1 MADTTYPVTL
11 QIERP
16 ETSSRM
22 WALFNTFIPIKG
34 ITLIIN
40 IIMLYIF
47 MIGVGVVFFISQ
59 LIVLFTGKYP
69 QGMHKF
75 VVQVMGW
82 QMQVGAFM
90 YGLRDEFPPFAPSDA
105 ASAVKLTIP
114 YPEKSSRGWAIMTML
129 GLKSLA
135 LFPVIIVLYIFMI
148 GVAVVFFISQL
159 IVLFTGKFPEGMH
172 AFMVKVMRWMVGIS
186 AFMYGLTDEYPP
198 FSPS

>member
-16 ETSSRM
+16 ESSSRM
-22 WALFNTFIPIKG
+22 WALFTIFPIKA
-34 ITLIIN
+34 IALILN

-47 MIGVGVVFFISQ
+47 MVGVGVVFFLSQ
-59 LIVLFTGKYP
+59 LAVLFTGKYP
-69 QGMHKF
+69 QGWHAFMVK
-75 VVQVMGW
+75 VMGW
-82 QMQVGAFM
+82 QMQVSAFM
-90 YGLRDEFPPFAPSDA
+90 YGLRDDFPPFAPSDA
-105 ASAVKLTIP
+105 ASVVKLTIP

-148 GVAVVFFISQL
+148 GVSVVFFLSQWA
-159 IVLFTGKFPEGMH
+159 VLFTGKYPQGWH
-172 AFMVKVMRWMVGIS
+172 AFMVKVMSWMAGIS
-186 AFMYGLTDEYPP
+186 AFMFGLTDQYPP